1 MLNLQLRLLLLALV
15 AWTRLPLR
23 AAHDHAR
30 FDAGASSTR
39 YLPVAGLVVALPA
52 AVAYAAAGVWLPHAV
67 ALLAGLAVTLA
78 LTGAVHERGFAGW
91 CDDLSAGRRAQ
102 GALGVAGAAGLV
114 MLVLAR
120 FETLSSI
127 DPSWIA
133 LSMACAAAFSRGC
146 AVFALGTAYHH
157 EAGVTAAAEGT
168 RVDAGRGS
176 GSAGIDRELP
186 PTTPTTGT
194 DAAVAFACGLLPV
207 AGAALWTGDLEVFGT
222 AGAMALLA
230 VAVVRRTL
238 ARRHLPRDARA
249 LGALQQLAEL
259 GFHIGILATLS
270 IIDETLAD
278 PAS

>member
-1 MLNLQLRLLLLALV
+1 MLNLQLRLLVLALV

-23 AAHDHAR
+23 AVHHRAR
-30 FDAGASSTR
+30 FDPDASSTR
-39 YLPVAGLVVALPA
+39 YLPVAGLAVTLPA

-146 AVFALGTAYHH
+146 AVFALGTAYHR
-157 EAGVTAAAEGT
+157 ESGVTAAAEGT
-168 RVDAGRGS
+168 RRDAGS
-176 GSAGIDRELP
+176 GSAGIDRESP

-194 DAAVAFACGLLPV
+194 DATVAFACGLLPL
-207 AGAALWTGDLEVFGT
+207 AGATLWTGNLEVFGT

-230 VAVVRRTL
+230 AAVVRRTL
-238 ARRHLPRDARA
+238 ARRRLPRDARA

-270 IIDETLAD
+270 IVDETLAD